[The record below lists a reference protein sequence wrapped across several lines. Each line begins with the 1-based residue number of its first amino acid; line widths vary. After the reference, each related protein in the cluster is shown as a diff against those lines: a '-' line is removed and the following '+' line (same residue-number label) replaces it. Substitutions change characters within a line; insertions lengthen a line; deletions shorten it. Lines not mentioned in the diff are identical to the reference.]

1 MPTTQNRSYR
11 CTYTPKDRDGWPV
24 ACETGVLPFIDL
36 KAPDAEAAQRAAHKR
51 TGCSI
56 TEVQRIELTTEQVLA
71 AAERKANPRR
81 FTGAPITG
89 FGALA

>member
-1 MPTTQNRSYR
+1 MSTTQNRSYR
-11 CTYTPKDRDGWPV
+11 CHFTPKDRDGWPV
-24 ACETGVLPFIDL
+24 PCETGVLPFVDV
-36 KAPDAEAAQRAAHKR
+36 KATDAEAAQRLAHKR

-56 TEVQRIELTTEQVLA
+56 SETQRIEPSADLLDKA
-71 AAERKANPRR
+71 AKKANPRR